1 MSIDVSKLSYQC
13 NRNAMAFKIR
23 ATELRTNQV
32 LITKNLD
39 HDHETYTLSEKKS
52 AYVIEPIQKF
62 DSQQLLLF

>member
-13 NRNAMAFKIR
+13 NCNAMAFKIR

-39 HDHETYTLSEKKS
+39 HDHETYTLSEKNR
-52 AYVIEPIQKF
+52 PM
-62 DSQQLLLF
+62 